1 MMICNQCKRVIEDD
15 DVETNASYIGDF
27 GDAPCFEKVEKGCS
41 CGGSFEP
48 AIQCKVCGEYAS
60 EKDVFSIDQPIC
72 RVCLTEMA
80 TVENAIDYSKEKGTT
95 EWEFFRVACFTKAEI
110 FEILRAEV
118 MKNPAAFEKDATL
131 YCLDDE
137 SAFSEWLAS
146 HGS

>member
-1 MMICNQCKRVIEDD
+1 MMICNQCKRMVEDD
-15 DVETNASYIGDF
+15 QMEITSSYIGDY
-27 GDAPCFEKVEKGCS
+27 GDSPCFEKTENGCP
-41 CGGSFEP
+41 CGGSYEQ
-48 AIQCKVCGEYAS
+48 AIKCKVCGEYVS
-60 EKDVFSIDQPIC
+60 EKDVFSVDQPIC

-80 TVENAIDYSKEKGTT
+80 TVENAIAYSKEKGET
-95 EWEFFRVACFTKAEI
+95 EREFFEVCFTKVEI

-118 MKNPAAFEKDATL
+118 MKNPTAFEKDATL